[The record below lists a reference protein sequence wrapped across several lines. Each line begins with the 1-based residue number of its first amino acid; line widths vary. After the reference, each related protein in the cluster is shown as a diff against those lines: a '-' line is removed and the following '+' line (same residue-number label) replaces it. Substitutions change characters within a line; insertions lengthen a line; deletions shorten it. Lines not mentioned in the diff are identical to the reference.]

1 MSVLSTIQN
10 QKTGK
15 QVKQTS
21 FLRSQLI
28 LFQSRKKWGLIYA
41 LATLAGL
48 FCIPQGTVAAASQID
63 ALVFVARTLPLPL
76 VSFAIIVGMYVLNDL
91 VDADLDKANGKK
103 RPIPT
108 GKVSKRQVWA
118 FVGLTN
124 GTGILLA
131 SLTFN
136 PVSVVI
142 ALVIAAIGLM
152 YSAPKISFKDRFV
165 VKTLSIALAM
175 MLCAL
180 LGATSMFGL
189 DLSGANLFVPA
200 YMVLMLGTMI
210 FITSPF
216 NDMGDIAGDK
226 AAGRRTIPIVIGREN
241 TVKMAIVLATGMIA
255 ASWLFHG
262 LGVVGL
268 ASAIAVSFVSS
279 LAAVNIFKVL
289 KKLDDVNYVRKKHTI
304 SYPLHIMLQSAIVI
318 GVLLTW

>member
-1 MSVLSTIQN
+1 M
-10 QKTGK
+10 
-15 QVKQTS
+15 
-21 FLRSQLI
+21 
-28 LFQSRKKWGLIYA
+28 
-41 LATLAGL
+41 
-48 FCIPQGTVAAASQID
+48 
-63 ALVFVARTLPLPL
+63 PL

-108 GKVSKRQVWA
+108 GQVSKRQVWA

-136 PVSVVI
+136 PVSAVI

-279 LAAVNIFKVL
+279 LAAVNILKVL
-289 KKLDDVNYVRKKHTI
+289 KKLDDVNYVRKKHKI